1 MESAII
7 TAVAAI
13 GGSLVGA
20 MGSFFGSLLNQR
32 YHDRR
37 DLLASKIARL
47 ESLYSDFITEAARLL
62 VDALEHNNAEP
73 KNLVP
78 AYALLSRIRL
88 NSSPQ
93 VLGAAETVLETIV
106 GIYPQP
112 NLAPE
117 EIHVGNISGEEQLK
131 TFSEICRR
139 ELESVQR
146 HF

>member
-1 MESAII
+1 MDSAII
-7 TAVAAI
+7 TAAAAV

-20 MGSFFGSLLNQR
+20 LGSFFGSLVNQR

-47 ESLYSDFITEAARLL
+47 EALYSDFITGAARLL
-62 VDALEHNNAEP
+62 VDALENNKPEP
-73 KNLVP
+73 KNLVA

-93 VLGAAETVLETIV
+93 VLEAAEAVLQTIV
-106 GIYPQP
+106 EIYPQP

-117 EIHVGNISGEEQLK
+117 DIRAGSISGEEQLK

-139 ELESVQR
+139 ELELVQR

>member
-1 MESAII
+1 MDPTIV

-13 GGSLVGA
+13 CGSLVGA
-20 MGSFFGSLLNQR
+20 AGSFFGSLVNQR

-47 ESLYSDFITEAARLL
+47 EALYSDFITAAARLL
-62 VDALEHNNAEP
+62 VDALEHNTVEP
-73 KNLVP
+73 KDLVP

-93 VLGAAETVLETIV
+93 VLEAAETVLKTIV
-106 GIYPQP
+106 EIYPQP
-112 NLAPE
+112 NLAIE
-117 EIHVGNISGEEQLK
+117 QIHAGNISGEEQLK
-131 TFSEICRR
+131 HFSEICRR

-146 HF
+146 RF

>member
-1 MESAII
+1 MDSAII
-7 TAVAAI
+7 TAAAAVC
-13 GGSLVGA
+13 GSLVGA
-20 MGSFFGSLLNQR
+20 SGSLFGTLLSQR
-32 YHDRR
+32 HHDRR

-47 ESLYSDFITEAARLL
+47 ETLYSDFITEAARLL
-62 VDALEHNNAEP
+62 VDALEHNTAEP

-93 VLGAAETVLETIV
+93 VLEAAEAVLKTIV

-112 NLAPE
+112 NLTPE
-117 EIHVGNISGEEQLK
+117 QIHVGNINGEEQLK
-131 TFSEICRR
+131 RFSEICRR